1 MLPKAN
7 QGKNV
12 FIFRELFQNYKT
24 HITIYKNTVEQSHHM
39 HNTDH
44 TLFQKIRGKEK

>member
-24 HITIYKNTVEQSHHM
+24 HITIYKNMVEQSHHM
-39 HNTDH
+39 NNIDH
-44 TLFQKIRGKEK
+44 TFQKMSGKEK